1 MVGIPARARWPPLTR
16 HVATRLLAER
26 FESAFD
32 GMVLETRARSDCAR
46 REARGQARVCPALE
60 GPRRGQGRRE
70 ELRNARAPHASLQL
84 RAGPMSRRPDSH
96 LTS

>member
-1 MVGIPARARWPPLTR
+1 MVGILARARWPPLTR

-46 REARGQARVCPALE
+46 REARDQARVCPALE
-60 GPRRGQGRRE
+60 GPRRGEGAQRRTSQRQSSACFAAASRGPDE
-70 ELRNARAPHASLQL
+70 PSAGFAPHL
-84 RAGPMSRRPDSH
+84 
-96 LTS
+96 